1 MQIFDYIKDII
12 QKKKGN
18 LPLDNYIP
26 FLINRWLS
34 FISPSACGA
43 VNESVNS
50 LGNISK
56 EYHYKLLL
64 KLYPKSKVPFIS
76 YVKKV
81 KEEKTKEDDKVDML
95 ASNMEM
101 SKRETKLLLELT
113 EQYTLIN

>member
-1 MQIFDYIKDII
+1 MLFEYIKDITTY
-12 QKKKGN
+12 KKGN
-18 LPLDNYIP
+18 LSLEDYIP

-34 FISPSACGA
+34 FITPQICGA

-56 EYHYKLLL
+56 EHHYKLLL

-81 KEEKTKEDDKVDML
+81 KEEKTKEDDRVEML

-113 EQYTLIN
+113 EQLT

>member
-1 MQIFDYIKDII
+1 MLFEYIKDLTVY
-12 QKKKGN
+12 KKGN
-18 LPLDNYIP
+18 LPLDDYIP

-34 FISPSACGA
+34 FVSPSVCSAI
-43 VNESVNS
+43 NESVNS

-64 KLYPKSKVPFIS
+64 KLYPKSKQIPFIK

-81 KEEKTKEDDKVDML
+81 KEEKTKEDDKVEML

-113 EQYTLIN
+113 EQLT